1 MKKYFTSAMGWL
13 RFLGFFEGI
22 TLLIL
27 VFIAVPMKYIWAN
40 GIVSQLVGPLHGA
53 VFVIYLVLIFRV
65 GVDQNWKLFGV
76 TGKMILACFI
86 PFGTFYMDAK
96 VLRGI
101 HENEK

>member
-1 MKKYFTSAMGWL
+1 MTRYFTSALGWL
-13 RFLGFFEGI
+13 RLLGFIEGI

-27 VFIAVPMKYIWAN
+27 VFVAVPMKYIWEN
-40 GIVSQLVGPLHGA
+40 GIVSKTVGPVHGA
-53 VFVIYLVLIFRV
+53 VFIVYVVLIFRV
-65 GVDQNWKLFGV
+65 GVDHNWKLFGV

-86 PFGTFYMDAK
+86 PFGTFYLDAK